1 MPFIGRM
8 KNSNDTSNI
17 VRKTISLSHKT
28 LEIAQKNADTYFS
41 GNLSAY
47 LAYLVMQKNNCVHC
61 TIDNSNRVEALLN
74 NLSKKILVEKL

>member
-1 MPFIGRM
+1 M

-28 LEIAQKNADTYFS
+28 LEIAQKSADTYFS
-41 GNLSAY
+41 GNLS
-47 LAYLVMQKNNCVHC
+47 AYLVMQKNNCVHC
-61 TIDNSNRVEALLN
+61 TIDNSNRAEALLN